1 MTRMERRRRRQRQI
15 RRRVALALTVAA
27 ITTVAVT
34 AAVTSINA
42 DAEDTPME
50 AMPTAEEVVKQEPM
64 AEPVQLVYETPR
76 WAEEAE
82 PLAQAATED
91 PEEPE
96 KIEQALVEQGYLH
109 EEIPL
114 NFDLQCHLITVCEE
128 YGVPYHIAL
137 GVIQAES
144 SFTADA
150 SNGTCFGYMQIN
162 KINAE
167 WLSESIGVTDLAD
180 PYQNLR
186 SGVFI
191 LSDLFGDYGDWHKA
205 LIAYNYGPSGA
216 QEHVFSKGYTTTGYS
231 RAVME
236 YADAWL
242 EVVGE

>member
-15 RRRVALALTVAA
+15 RRRISLCLVIIAVAGAGIAAAVSSPKVAA
-27 ITTVAVT
+27 EAKMEPEETELVAYQ
-34 AAVTSINA
+34 AA
-42 DAEDTPME
+42 
-50 AMPTAEEVVKQEPM
+50 
-64 AEPVQLVYETPR
+64 QLVYEVEPDDV
-76 WAEEAE
+76 ESVEAE
-82 PLAQAATED
+82 IRTSED

-96 KIEQALVEQGYLH
+96 KIEQALLKQGYLH

-114 NFDLQCHLITVCEE
+114 NFDLQCHLISVCEE

>member
-15 RRRVALALTVAA
+15 RWHLALVLTVAA
-27 ITTVAVT
+27 ITTAAVT

-50 AMPTAEEVVKQEPM
+50 ALLTAEEVGKQ
-64 AEPVQLVYETPR
+64 EPVQLVYETPL
-76 WAEEAE
+76 WAEEPE
-82 PLAQAATED
+82 SLAQEVTED

-96 KIEQALVEQGYLH
+96 KIEQALLEHGYLH

-114 NFDLQCHLITVCEE
+114 NFDLQCNLITVCEE

-144 SFTADA
+144 SFTADV
-150 SNGTCFGYMQIN
+150 SNGICFGYMQIH
-162 KINAE
+162 KINSG
-167 WLSESIGVTDLAD
+167 WLGERLGVSDLLD

-186 SGVFI
+186 AGVYI
-191 LSDLFGDYGDWHKA
+191 LGDLYADYGDWHKA